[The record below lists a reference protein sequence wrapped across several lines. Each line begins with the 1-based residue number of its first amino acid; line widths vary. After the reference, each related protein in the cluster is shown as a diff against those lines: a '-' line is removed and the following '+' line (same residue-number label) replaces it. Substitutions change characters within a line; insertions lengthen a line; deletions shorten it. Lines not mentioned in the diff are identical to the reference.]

1 MFLSHIERKKFEQGE
16 QGISAV
22 THAMAIAL
30 SESTRKISVYNGGK
44 RLVVM

>member
-1 MFLSHIERKKFEQGE
+1 MFLPHIKRKKLE

-30 SESTRKISVYNGGK
+30 SESTRKISVYYGGK